1 MRDPALASVYVD
13 YFNETHG
20 MVRDTMRRFVNEAV
34 KPHIDA
40 WEEAG
45 AFPREIY
52 PQAGQPGL
60 AEHRPS
66 DRVWRLG
73 RQDVFLKVAASELM
87 RSGSG
92 GFVASLGSL
101 DIGLPPAG
109 LAHGLGGAQ
118 GTHRAAGARGREDHR
133 PGHHRAQRRLGCGQP
148 HPRGATAT
156 TTWSTAPRPSSPRAR
171 ADYYTVAV
179 RTGEAGF
186 GGVSLLL
193 IEKGTPGFTVG
204 RKLKKMGWWA
214 SDTAELFFQ
223 DCRVPAENLL
233 GPENSGFFTIMA
245 NFQAERLSLAIM
257 AYMTA
262 QLALEQC
269 LAYVKERTT
278 FGKPL
283 SKHQVIRHKLAE
295 MATQVNVAREYTY
308 RCAARMQAG
317 ESAIAE
323 VSMAKNFATSVSTMV
338 TDEAVQIFGGM
349 GYMRESLVERLYR
362 DNRILSIGGGTHE
375 IMNEIISEATGV
387 VTDMAMPPLLS
398 GLRVLDLTRNLP
410 GRLPRACWPT
420 WAPPSSRWSRP
431 RVTRRGRWR
440 RCSRRSTT
448 ARNAAASTSAAA
460 PTSTACAP
468 GCRRPTCCSTASAPV
483 CCRAWGWMRPRCTR

>member
-20 MVRDTMRRFVNEAV
+20 MVRDTMRRFVSEAV

-45 AFPREIY
+45 GFPREVY
-52 PQAGQPGL
+52 QQAGSLGL
-60 AEHRPS
+60 
-66 DRVWRLG
+66 LG
-73 RQDVFLKVAASELM
+73 IGHPTEFGGSGEQDVFLKVAASEELM

-101 DIGLPPAG
+101 DIGLPPVWRMGSEALKQRIVPQVLAG
-109 LAHGLGGAQ
+109 EKIIALAITEPSGGSDVANLK
-118 GTHRAAGARGREDHR
+118 TRAVRDGDHYVVN
-133 PGHHRAQRRLGCGQP
+133 GSKTFITSG
-148 HPRGATAT
+148 
-156 TTWSTAPRPSSPRAR
+156 AR

-204 RKLKKMGWWA
+204 RTLKKMGWWA

-223 DCRVPAENLL
+223 DCRVPADNLL

-257 AYMTA
+257 ATMTA

-375 IMNEIISEATGV
+375 IMNEIISKQ
-387 VTDMAMPPLLS
+387 L
-398 GLRVLDLTRNLP
+398 GL
-410 GRLPRACWPT
+410 
-420 WAPPSSRWSRP
+420 
-431 RVTRRGRWR
+431 
-440 RCSRRSTT
+440 
-448 ARNAAASTSAAA
+448 
-460 PTSTACAP
+460 
-468 GCRRPTCCSTASAPV
+468 
-483 CCRAWGWMRPRCTR
+483 

>member
-20 MVRDTMRRFVNEAV
+20 MVRDTMRRFVSEAV

-45 AFPREIY
+45 GFPREVY
-52 PQAGQPGL
+52 QHAGSLGL
-60 AEHRPS
+60 
-66 DRVWRLG
+66 LG
-73 RQDVFLKVAASELM
+73 IGHPIEFGGSGEQDVFLKVAASEELM

-101 DIGLPPAG
+101 DIGLPPVWRMGSDALKQRIVPPVLAG
-109 LAHGLGGAQ
+109 EKIIALAITEPSGGSDVANLK
-118 GTHRAAGARGREDHR
+118 TRAVRDGDYYVVNGSKTFITS
-133 PGHHRAQRRLGCGQP
+133 G
-148 HPRGATAT
+148 
-156 TTWSTAPRPSSPRAR
+156 AR

-204 RKLKKMGWWA
+204 RNLKKMGWWA

-257 AYMTA
+257 ATMTA

-375 IMNEIISEATGV
+375 IMNEIIAKQ
-387 VTDMAMPPLLS
+387 L
-398 GLRVLDLTRNLP
+398 GL
-410 GRLPRACWPT
+410 
-420 WAPPSSRWSRP
+420 
-431 RVTRRGRWR
+431 
-440 RCSRRSTT
+440 
-448 ARNAAASTSAAA
+448 
-460 PTSTACAP
+460 
-468 GCRRPTCCSTASAPV
+468 
-483 CCRAWGWMRPRCTR
+483 

>member
-1 MRDPALASVYVD
+1 MRDPALSSVCVS
-13 YFNETHG
+13 YFTETHG

-34 KPHIDA
+34 KPHIDE

-45 AFPREIY
+45 SFPRELY
-52 PQAGQPGL
+52 AQAGGL
-60 AEHRPS
+60 GLLSIGHPTEF
-66 DRVWRLG
+66 G
-73 RQDVFLKVAASELM
+73 GTGEQDVFVKVAASEELM

-101 DIGLPPAG
+101 DIGLPPVWRVGSEALKQRIVPQVLAG
-109 LAHGLGGAQ
+109 EKIIALAITEPSGGSDVANLK
-118 GTHRAAGARGREDHR
+118 TRAVRDGDHYVVN
-133 PGHHRAQRRLGCGQP
+133 GSKTFITSGV
-148 HPRGATAT
+148 
-156 TTWSTAPRPSSPRAR
+156 R

-193 IEKGTPGFTVG
+193 IEKDTPGFSVG
-204 RKLKKMGWWA
+204 RNLKKMGWWA

-223 DCRVPAENLL
+223 DCRVPAANLL

-245 NFQAERLSLAIM
+245 NFQAERLSLAVM

-262 QLALEQC
+262 QLALEEC
-269 LAYVKERTT
+269 LSYVKERVT

-295 MATQVNVAREYTY
+295 MATQVDVAREYAY
-308 RCAARMQAG
+308 RCAARIQAG

-375 IMNEIISEATGV
+375 IMNEIIGKQ
-387 VTDMAMPPLLS
+387 L
-398 GLRVLDLTRNLP
+398 GL
-410 GRLPRACWPT
+410 
-420 WAPPSSRWSRP
+420 
-431 RVTRRGRWR
+431 
-440 RCSRRSTT
+440 
-448 ARNAAASTSAAA
+448 
-460 PTSTACAP
+460 
-468 GCRRPTCCSTASAPV
+468 
-483 CCRAWGWMRPRCTR
+483 

>member
-20 MVRDTMRRFVNEAV
+20 MVRDTMRRFVSEAV

-45 AFPREIY
+45 GFPREVY
-52 PQAGQPGL
+52 QQAGSLGL
-60 AEHRPS
+60 
-66 DRVWRLG
+66 LG
-73 RQDVFLKVAASELM
+73 IGHPTEFGGSGEQDVFLKVAASEELM

-101 DIGLPPAG
+101 DIGLPPVWRTGSDELKQRIVPQVLAG
-109 LAHGLGGAQ
+109 EKIIALAITEPSGGSDVANLK
-118 GTHRAAGARGREDHR
+118 TRAVRDGDHYVVN
-133 PGHHRAQRRLGCGQP
+133 GSKTFITSG
-148 HPRGATAT
+148 
-156 TTWSTAPRPSSPRAR
+156 AR

-204 RKLKKMGWWA
+204 RNLKKMGWWA

-257 AYMTA
+257 ATMTA

-323 VSMAKNFATSVSTMV
+323 VSMAKNFATSVSTLV

-375 IMNEIISEATGV
+375 IMNEIIAKQ
-387 VTDMAMPPLLS
+387 L
-398 GLRVLDLTRNLP
+398 GL
-410 GRLPRACWPT
+410 
-420 WAPPSSRWSRP
+420 
-431 RVTRRGRWR
+431 
-440 RCSRRSTT
+440 
-448 ARNAAASTSAAA
+448 
-460 PTSTACAP
+460 
-468 GCRRPTCCSTASAPV
+468 
-483 CCRAWGWMRPRCTR
+483 